1 MEPGKGQFGDG
12 GRGDNAY
19 VYTTLNK
26 PDVDEGESDMATIGP
41 CCNTDYHQ
49 GPEKFIEPNPENI
62 QNKKLVVW
70 YVAQLK
76 NDDTKGREYCWAE
89 SVLENGVYKTKIYPC
104 FCGPM
109 FIPVNQSK

>member
-1 MEPGKGQFGDG
+1 MMPANGQFSDG

-19 VYTTLNK
+19 VYVSQQK
-26 PDVDEGESDMATIGP
+26 VDVDEGESDLVTIGP

-49 GPEKFIEPNPENI
+49 GPEKFIEPNPDNI
-62 QNKKLVVW
+62 VQKKLVVW

-76 NDDTKGREYCWAE
+76 NDDSKGREYCWAE
-89 SVLENGVYKTKIYPC
+89 SVLENGVYKTKVYPC

-109 FIPVNQSK
+109 FVPVK